1 MGSGY
6 LEVDVHHRRKR
17 RFAIGGVRTPSRRR
31 WLGELPGGASA
42 SELESCRNPTCS
54 TKVAAEGSAHG
65 FCERCWNSKVR
76 ILPVAVPGGAAP
88 DADPPDVS
96 A

>member
-1 MGSGY
+1 MCSGY

-17 RFAIGGVRTPSRRR
+17 RFAIGGARTPSRR
-31 WLGELPGGASA
+31 WLRELPGGTSA

-54 TKVAAEGSAHG
+54 TQVAAEGSAHG

-88 DADPPDVS
+88 DVGPPDIS